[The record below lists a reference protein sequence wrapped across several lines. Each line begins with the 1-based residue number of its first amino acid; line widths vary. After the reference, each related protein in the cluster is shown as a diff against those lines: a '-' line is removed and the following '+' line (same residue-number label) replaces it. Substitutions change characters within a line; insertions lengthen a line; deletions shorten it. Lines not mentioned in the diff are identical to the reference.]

1 MLCNDKS
8 ESSEPTP
15 SSSRVGYVVSEEL
28 AKVSS
33 LLPSNRNR
41 SLLVHSLVT
50 ALGLFKAVD
59 PGGRKCIQVLRP
71 RKATARELLAYHTRD
86 YLEYALSPSSD
97 YQDQA
102 QAMEFG
108 LEDDCPPFRNMHEYI
123 QLVAGA
129 TLTAVDALKN
139 DVCDIAIC
147 WDGGR
152 LGLLVV
158 LSNHEPHPI

>member
-1 MLCNDKS
+1 M
-8 ESSEPTP
+8 
-15 SSSRVGYVVSEEL
+15 
-28 AKVSS
+28 
-33 LLPSNRNR
+33 
-41 SLLVHSLVT
+41 VHSLVT

-108 LEDDCPPFRNMHEYI
+108 LEDVRPSLHC
-123 QLVAGA
+123 LVQF
-129 TLTAVDALKN
+129 
-139 DVCDIAIC
+139 
-147 WDGGR
+147 
-152 LGLLVV
+152 
-158 LSNHEPHPI
+158 